1 MTFDQTKEILTMLQV
16 EYPQSFSKL
25 DYRQMQAKLQLWAE
39 EFAQDDHRLVS
50 AAVRVL
56 IRSNREFAPNIGQIR
71 EKMYQLSNPD
81 ALTETEAWALVSKA
95 CRNSQYNAREEFEK
109 LPPEVQAAVGSY
121 EMLKTWG
128 LMNEDEV
135 ESVVASNFMRSY
147 RTHVKRK
154 QEMALVP
161 PEVRE
166 LLTGM
171 TQKMMIGG
179 ESNEDRNRN

>member
-16 EYPQSFSKL
+16 EYPQSFLRL

-39 EFAQDDHRLVS
+39 EFAQDDYRLVS

-95 CRNSQYNAREEFEK
+95 CRNSYNAKEEFKK

-121 EMLKTWG
+121 EMIKAWG
-128 LMNEDEV
+128 MMNEDEV
-135 ESVVASNFMRSY
+135 ESVIASNFMRSY
-147 RTHVKRK
+147 RVHVKRK

-161 PEVRE
+161 PEIRE
-166 LLTGM
+166 LLAGM
-171 TQKMMIGG
+171 TAKMAMQPHVK
-179 ESNEDRNRN
+179 EE